1 MIDSLD
7 DSAPSSATALIPG
20 LSTLQGGAVA
30 VLGLVALMIFMG
42 WLVPIRTINQMR
54 KDFEEVRK
62 DRDYW
67 RQAAMKS
74 MGHTDALMP
83 VADIATQMSQAFH
96 GTVPSDE
103 GSDPS

>member
-1 MIDSLD
+1 MIDSPGGP
-7 DSAPSSATALIPG
+7 DSLAAMSPISG
-20 LSTLQGGAVA
+20 LSVLQAGAVG

-42 WLVPIRTINQMR
+42 WLVPVKTINQMR
-54 KDFEEVRK
+54 KDFDEVRK

-67 RQAAMKS
+67 RQAAMKA

-103 GSDPS
+103 GRDSP